1 MDSWTKEQVEVRNVP
16 CLCETPN
23 DVNPR
28 LGHEVEWERQV
39 ERAL

>member
-1 MDSWTKEQVEVRNVP
+1 MDSWTKEQVEVRTLLYV
-16 CLCETPN
+16 CETSD